1 MLCLKG
7 AEPKLG
13 SRGGREGH
21 LEVLTGT
28 GLQYRLPPCG
38 WSDGGGRGR
47 VSCLGTLAVVWKGP
61 RGESRGR
68 SQLQTSL
75 PVAKVDICP

>member
-13 SRGGREGH
+13 
-21 LEVLTGT
+21 LLTGT
-28 GLQYRLPPCG
+28 GLQFRLPPCG

-61 RGESRGR
+61 SWGISGSFAAANVAASCKSGR
-68 SQLQTSL
+68 L
-75 PVAKVDICP
+75 PLMTVLA